1 MPHNASS
8 DTCFDFTPDLKS
20 TRGSDIPEV
29 RVTAGEAHAGE
40 LGGGGLKTPSVS
52 PNNSFLEEHHKNTDV
67 SPSLR
72 DLEPGYV
79 SNLAE
84 FWARKA
90 LRSVSQAA
98 ACESVISE
106 AGEQLLQEDSS
117 SLEAESFIKL
127 QEALTRQYEEYIRDL
142 EEDRANLRR
151 QVEKLEAEKTSAC
164 EEVQEL
170 EEMLEGKCGR
180 ISQLKDS
187 LNITND
193 KHSKLLREDLEKNYR
208 IIEQE
213 GKIEDLEA
221 ENERLKAENGL
232 LKDTVE
238 TLRGSTVF
246 GTEEDVKQPD
256 ISTLNPKLEPFIE
269 DKNLKKEIELLDQDV
284 SSLKEQLTLKRTKR
298 NRTSSVGNEQIEFF
312 KMRTLK
318 KFPKKRKIELKNADP
333 VRSDY
338 VVETTFFSDTSSS
351 SPERTILEAESPRR
365 GSFFK
370 SLFRSS
376 GRSSKSIA
384 LGSPRRTKK
393 FEKHVKECKQQ

>member
-1 MPHNASS
+1 M
-8 DTCFDFTPDLKS
+8 
-20 TRGSDIPEV
+20 
-29 RVTAGEAHAGE
+29 
-40 LGGGGLKTPSVS
+40 
-52 PNNSFLEEHHKNTDV
+52 
-67 SPSLR
+67 
-72 DLEPGYV
+72 
-79 SNLAE
+79 
-84 FWARKA
+84 
-90 LRSVSQAA
+90 RSVSQAA

-142 EEDRANLRR
+142 EEDRTNLRG

-170 EEMLEGKCGR
+170 EQMLEGKCGR

-208 IIEQE
+208 IIELE
-213 GKIEDLEA
+213 GKIEDLET
-221 ENERLKAENGL
+221 ENDRLKAENGL

-238 TLRGSTVF
+238 TLRGSTVL
-246 GTEEDVKQPD
+246 GEEETVKQSD
-256 ISTLNPKLEPFIE
+256 IATYYPSAEPFIE
-269 DKNLKKEIELLDQDV
+269 DKKRKEIELLDQDV

-298 NRTSSVGNEQIEFF
+298 NRTTSVGNEQIEFF

-376 GRSSKSIA
+376 AR
-384 LGSPRRTKK
+384 
-393 FEKHVKECKQQ
+393 

>member
-1 MPHNASS
+1 M
-8 DTCFDFTPDLKS
+8 
-20 TRGSDIPEV
+20 
-29 RVTAGEAHAGE
+29 
-40 LGGGGLKTPSVS
+40 
-52 PNNSFLEEHHKNTDV
+52 
-67 SPSLR
+67 
-72 DLEPGYV
+72 
-79 SNLAE
+79 
-84 FWARKA
+84 
-90 LRSVSQAA
+90 RSVSQAA

-142 EEDRANLRR
+142 EEDRTNLRR
-151 QVEKLEAEKTSAC
+151 QVERLEAEKTSVC

-170 EEMLEGKCGR
+170 EQMLEGKCGR

-208 IIEQE
+208 IIELE
-213 GKIEDLEA
+213 GKIEDLET
-221 ENERLKAENGL
+221 ENDRLKAENGL

-238 TLRGSTVF
+238 TLRGSTVL
-246 GTEEDVKQPD
+246 GEEEAVKQPD
-256 ISTLNPKLEPFIE
+256 IGTYYPNTEPFIE
-269 DKNLKKEIELLDQDV
+269 DKKRKEIEILDQDV
-284 SSLKEQLTLKRTKR
+284 SSLKEQLTLKRIKR
-298 NRTSSVGNEQIEFF
+298 NRTTSVGNEQIEFF

-376 GRSSKSIA
+376 AR
-384 LGSPRRTKK
+384 
-393 FEKHVKECKQQ
+393 